1 MEILKSSIVQLK
13 NEGWSKCP
21 TQIRKDHIS
30 ELQDF
35 LEEIAQDVSHPSI
48 KRYQEKNI
56 KTSQL
61 MLGRIE
67 MFLETHRVFVRL
79 LQDSLIE
86 EILLQFFGEP
96 GVLLK
101 EKINLKQ
108 PGSQGYSPHQDHPAY
123 SMFPVSRY
131 LTLALFIG
139 DIFDSHGALSFAACQ
154 HNLGIFPFNE
164 RGELKSEAMQ
174 NWTWAEALGSAGS
187 LVMFDSFVPHFSKS
201 NDSEKPKPILFLTF
215 NKKSEGNYRKAYF
228 ERKEFSL
235 KNPDKESLL
244 YNFAN
249 PFSWL

>member
-1 MEILKSSIVQLK
+1 MELLKPCIAQLK
-13 NEGWSKCP
+13 NEGWSQCSF
-21 TQIRKDHIS
+21 QIGPDFIS
-30 ELQDF
+30 ELRGFLKKIVQDETG
-35 LEEIAQDVSHPSI
+35 LSI
-48 KRYQEKNI
+48 KRYQERNT

-67 MFLETHRVFVRL
+67 MFLETHRVFKKL
-79 LQDSLIE
+79 LQDPLIE

-108 PGSQGYSPHQDHPAY
+108 PGSQGYRPHQDHPAY

-131 LTLALFIG
+131 LTLALFIE
-139 DIFDSHGALSFAACQ
+139 DIFDSHGALSFVARQ
-154 HNLGIFPFNE
+154 HHSGIFPFNE
-164 RGELKSEAMQ
+164 RGEVKSEAMQ

-187 LVMFDSFVPHFSKS
+187 IIMFDSFAPHFSKP
-201 NDSEKPKPILFLTF
+201 NDSDDLKTILFLTF
-215 NKKSEGNYRKAYF
+215 NKKSEGNYRKAYY
-228 ERKEFSL
+228 ESKEQSL
-235 KNPDKESLL
+235 KNQDKDSLL